1 MIGFILAGG
10 ASRRMGRS
18 KAFLDLGG
26 VTVIERVAS
35 LLKPLFAEVA
45 ISTNDPERYGHLGL
59 PVYRD
64 LVSDC
69 GPLGGIY
76 TALKRSPNFANFF
89 VPCDMPFVR
98 EDHIRRLMDVAS
110 GADVVLYRHE
120 YFEPLLAIYTRNC
133 LGAIEKMLTEGVYSV
148 LDLFPRVNVR
158 EVAFT
163 EDRSVFLSVNTPEDY
178 RIALERFRMT
188 FSAASAGGGA

>member
-1 MIGFILAGG
+1 MIGIILAGG

-35 LLKPLFAEVA
+35 VLNRILPEVA
-45 ISTNDPERYGHLGL
+45 ISTSVPEQYEHLGL

-64 LVSDC
+64 LVSGC

-76 TALKRSPNFANFF
+76 SVLKQSSESANFF

-98 EDHIRRLMDVAS
+98 EHHVRRLMDVAS
-110 GADVVLYRHE
+110 PADVVLYRHE

-133 LGAIEKMLTEGVYSV
+133 LGAIETMLAERTYSV
-148 LDLFPRVNVR
+148 LDLFPRVNVQ

-163 EDRSVFLSVNTPEDY
+163 EDRGVFLSVNTPEDY
-178 RIALERFRMT
+178 RVALERFHRT
-188 FSAASAGGGA
+188 SPVASAAGGA

>member
-26 VTVIERVAS
+26 MTVIERVVS
-35 LLKPLFAEVA
+35 VLRPIFPEVA
-45 ISTNDPERYGHLGL
+45 ISTSAPEQYEHLGL

-76 TALKRSPNFANFF
+76 SVLKQSPKSANFF

-98 EDHIRRLMDVAS
+98 DDHIRRLMDVAS
-110 GADVVLYRHE
+110 RADVVLYRHE
-120 YFEPLLAIYTRNC
+120 CFEPLLAIYTRNC
-133 LGAIEKMLTEGVYSV
+133 LGPIEEMLMEGTYSV
-148 LDLFPRVNVR
+148 LDLFPRVKVH
-158 EVAFT
+158 EVEFMG
-163 EDRSVFLSVNTPEDY
+163 DSDVLLSVNTPEDY
-178 RIALERFRMT
+178 RLALGRFR
-188 FSAASAGGGA
+188 AGSFVPTVEEGL